1 MNVNTKIHA
10 ANDLGVSGPHP
21 GVEEWIA
28 YHGRRLAPAEEDRL
42 RSHLV
47 TCPECVAL
55 LLDVEAFER
64 PHGEEEP
71 QVSEFEK
78 VAAWRSFLSLLRSR
92 EAGQERPPA
101 KAWSTGRRWPQ
112 RLAIAASLIVG
123 VVGLSAWMTGQRL
136 NGELRARLDELSA
149 PQVNPVIVDLHQN
162 PAVRGGGETATV
174 VPAESAA
181 TLVLYLTEPREFV
194 DFEVDILDEREKSVW
209 SSQGLRLDRDYLTVT
224 LALPK
229 GSLPSGEYRIRLYG
243 VGAGEKVL
251 VADYPPIF
259 LQPA

>member
-1 MNVNTKIHA
+1 MNTKIHA
-10 ANDLGVSGPHP
+10 AKTLGVSGPHP

-55 LLDVEAFER
+55 LLDFEAFER
-64 PHGEEEP
+64 PPGEEMAR
-71 QVSEFEK
+71 VSEFEK

-92 EAGQERPPA
+92 GIGQERPPA
-101 KAWSTGRRWPQ
+101 KRWRE
-112 RLAIAASLIVG
+112 RLAIAASLFVG
-123 VVGLSAWMTGQRL
+123 VLGLSAWMTGQRM

-162 PAVRGGGETATV
+162 PAVRSGGETATV

-181 TLVLYLTEPREFV
+181 TLVLYLTELREFA
-194 DFEVDILDEREKSVW
+194 DFEVAILDEREKTVW
-209 SSQGLRLDRDYLTVT
+209 SGQGLRLDRDYLTVT

-229 GSLPSGEYRIRLYG
+229 GSLPGGEYRIRLYG

-259 LQPA
+259 LHPA

>member
-1 MNVNTKIHA
+1 MNTKIHA

-64 PHGEEEP
+64 PHDEEVP

-92 EAGQERPPA
+92 GIGRKRPL
-101 KAWSTGRRWPQ
+101 WPQ
-112 RLAIAASLIVG
+112 RLAIAASLFVG

-162 PAVRGGGETATV
+162 PAIRSGGETATV

-181 TLVLYLTEPREFV
+181 TLVLYLTEPREFA
-194 DFEVDILDEREKSVW
+194 DFEVDILDEREKTVW

-229 GSLPSGEYRIRLYG
+229 GSLPSGEYHIRLYG

-251 VADYPPIF
+251 VASYPPIF